1 MNNVQATIRNYL
13 KANNI
18 IKTDDVAAVDPD
30 AQLALDSLA
39 IIRLISFIETE
50 FRIPIPDSEIV
61 PENFETIRQI
71 TTLIEGRLRPAEENS
86 PPV

>member
-50 FRIPIPDSEIV
+50 FRIPIPDAEIV

-71 TTLIEGRLRPAEENS
+71 TTLIEGKLRRAEENS